1 MLAKI
6 AKIVLNYFYYRAKE
20 KVEMED
26 IKWLLEA
33 IENAGKTAI
42 KEDGTYWRA
51 SYTREDKAV
60 VDLLKGY
67 MESMGMETFFDAVG
81 NLHGVIRGSE
91 GDTVMT
97 GSHRDTVRNGGK
109 YDGILGVLCSIRAA
123 GSLYEELGS
132 PRSSIEVVAM
142 VEEES
147 SRFTASD
154 YIGSCNI
161 AGIMPESAF
170 SLTDDHGVTIQ
181 EAAVAAGYK
190 GSPADSRR
198 PDIKHFVELHIEQ
211 GGVLESENK
220 QIGIIRS
227 IVGQWGGTVS
237 FEGKQNHA
245 GTTPMSLR
253 HDPVPV
259 MASFINDLF
268 DWVDMRSE
276 EMVLTIGKITVS
288 PGCPNVIPQKVA
300 FTYDARSSDLELGQ
314 DTVKKIYALRDKYN
328 GAIKVEIIPAWSDTP
343 ARLDME
349 GVKELEEIV
358 QELGFPYKIM
368 DSGAGHD
375 SQNMSRSYPTN
386 MIFVPSVD
394 GISHNSKEYTRPED
408 LAAGLEVLKAY
419 LKKLCW
425 Q

>member
-198 PDIKHFVELHIEQ
+198 PDIKHFVELARSQLIISVIKRDIVLAAEVIDHSKQVKTFGVPLAFVQLAYFVTAQHITDK
-211 GGVLESENK
+211 GKLALVFYK
-220 QIGIIRS
+220 
-227 IVGQWGGTVS
+227 VADVA
-237 FEGKQNHA
+237 FEYFK
-245 GTTPMSLR
+245 R
-253 HDPVPV
+253 
-259 MASFINDLF
+259 ASFHVVFLRFAVFLILAQYLCD
-268 DWVDMRSE
+268 
-276 EMVLTIGKITVS
+276 
-288 PGCPNVIPQKVA
+288 
-300 FTYDARSSDLELGQ
+300 
-314 DTVKKIYALRDKYN
+314 VKHWNNFA
-328 GAIKVEIIPAWSDTP
+328 
-343 ARLDME
+343 
-349 GVKELEEIV
+349 
-358 QELGFPYKIM
+358 
-368 DSGAGHD
+368 
-375 SQNMSRSYPTN
+375 
-386 MIFVPSVD
+386 
-394 GISHNSKEYTRPED
+394 
-408 LAAGLEVLKAY
+408 
-419 LKKLCW
+419 
-425 Q
+425 